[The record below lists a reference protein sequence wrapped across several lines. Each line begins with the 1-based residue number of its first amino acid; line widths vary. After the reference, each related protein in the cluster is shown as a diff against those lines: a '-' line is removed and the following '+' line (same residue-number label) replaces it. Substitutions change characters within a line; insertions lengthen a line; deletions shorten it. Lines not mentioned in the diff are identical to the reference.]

1 MSRYTVMTE
10 VLECDQR
17 TGPGIMPGI
26 PKGTSLRI
34 ILHID
39 MDSFYASV
47 EMHER
52 PELRGKAVVIGADP
66 KGGKGRGVVSTCSYE
81 ARAFGI
87 RSAMPISQAFV
98 LCPHAVFLPPD
109 FSLYARIS
117 SDIMTILRSYG
128 LRFEQVSIDEAFLDL
143 SPLGSFAAAC
153 ALAGQI
159 KTVIRTNLGLSCSV
173 GVAPAKIVAKIASDF
188 KKPDGLTVVE
198 PENAVAFLAP
208 MPVRKIPGIGKKS
221 ELELHELG
229 IRSIGEL
236 AAYDVQR
243 LIARFGRGS
252 IRLHEV
258 ALGIDE
264 SDVEERD
271 KIKSV
276 SKETTFELDTDDPK
290 TLFLTMDA
298 LGEDVHRNLAEEGLR
313 FKTITVK
320 VRYEG
325 FVTKTKAKT
334 LLHFTDNA
342 STLRSSAQALLR
354 SLCGSSRIRLI
365 GLRVSSFE
373 KSDVYQTTLS
383 GT

>member
-1 MSRYTVMTE
+1 MTE

-17 TGPGIMPGI
+17 TDPGIATGI
-26 PKGTSLRI
+26 PQRTSSRI

-47 EMHER
+47 EMHKR
-52 PELRGKAVVIGADP
+52 PEIRGKPVVIGADP
-66 KGGKGRGVVSTCSYE
+66 KHGKGRGVVSTCSYE

-98 LCPHAVFLPPD
+98 LCPHAIFLPPD
-109 FSLYARIS
+109 FPLYARIS
-117 SDIMTILRSYG
+117 LDIMTILRSYG
-128 LRFEQVSIDEAFLDL
+128 LRFEQVSIDEAFLDV
-143 SPLGSFAAAC
+143 SPLGSFAAAH

-159 KTVIRTNLGLSCSV
+159 KTAIRTNLGLSCSV

-188 KKPDGLTVVE
+188 KKPDGLTLVE
-198 PENAVAFLAP
+198 PENTAAFLAP

-243 LIARFGRGS
+243 LIARFGRGGVW
-252 IRLHEV
+252 LHDV
-258 ALGIDE
+258 ALGSDE
-264 SDVEERD
+264 SEVKERVE
-271 KIKSV
+271 IKSV

-298 LGEDVHRNLAEEGLR
+298 LAEDVHRNLTDEGLR
-313 FKTITVK
+313 FRTITVK

-342 STLRSSAQALLR
+342 STLRSNAQALLR
-354 SLCGSSRIRLI
+354 TLCGSNRIRLI
-365 GLRVSSFE
+365 GLRISSFE
-373 KSDVYQTTLS
+373 KSDAGQMTLWV
-383 GT
+383 